1 MSKKQHI
8 IKERLR
14 QMYLFGAE
22 PFELMNCLKE
32 SQQKLIMAGA
42 KADNL
47 PKVPNKILH
56 FLSALPPK
64 AHSIVLTWFR
74 THVQFPEQGDPQK
87 IIHEILLAENN
98 DKDISSPKPLWRAI
112 LGFYVTQPCP
122 DIVAQFLRGEEITLL
137 HNDDPDGSSD
147 SLPEQ
152 STISVTDEDIEQ
164 CLFVS
169 QGRDISPSDRI
180 IPAFVAGL
188 VAMLKGETEVAGQWV
203 SQLSNHP
210 LPLGQK
216 FGRLIS
222 TFGVVRPQE
231 EADNGIVLLAEPVA
245 PDEINGDIDG
255 VSFVG
260 KVTKVLPSG
269 VFFVSPV
276 GLFIDDELRD
286 LSDAYSHMLYP
297 DRGEVIGFLNH
308 FTNNVTHGELGIWQA
323 RHKPSDK
330 TAQCALTDYQSRV
343 YSVVKIPYDSG
354 EPDAIREWLLT
365 CYQPQDKSPTIFFLT
380 DGLAL
385 RLPGDILDPK
395 KYDFD
400 VPLDSYRELSCVELR
415 SQSITIVPQLPGLS
429 EKYDCAPAITWIK
442 RLLKLDYSSTDF
454 PVFSKSHLQR
464 LAHFMAEYESD
475 NRSAYLRA
483 LTQLEKVAVSREFLD
498 GSIQQLLTLPTIK
511 TQICAEKQ
519 VILAQYES
527 EQEQLRQT
535 IASLMDKKAQLDA
548 EINRQEKT
556 LKSETNRIKKALRQ
570 QEAELD
576 SRIRQTF
583 EQASQAGIETLAQ
596 TALLRTM
603 IAGSATPTPVIPSER
618 ITEPAS
624 SLPLPQ
630 SLLPPEV
637 NEIKS
642 KRVLQA
648 AIEEQA
654 AITGLS
660 ENLLFSLIAAAN
672 VVSVVGLTGKY
683 AQKTVVSLANILS
696 GSIWGEVSIHG
707 DLFSISDL
715 MKSPVL
721 IRSTNST
728 SSMTL
733 GDFLEHQ
740 QSSGLMTIVKLRG
753 FNRMPPETLLP
764 ELNECLFSS
773 EYSAGLCWKDQNHT
787 LRHLSLSYPVLFVL
801 TFAVG
806 KSTFPLQGP
815 VAHQLP
821 VFMAEYSS
829 TQVEQTE
836 YSPAEYTSDIAPA
849 CVASKLWS
857 SLYADAHPKDNQ
869 QQTMRAVLNAL
880 GYSDEKSQALAMLAF
895 TIGRSTTEK
904 ITAEIEPL
912 APALIPY
919 VQEITHGASVTV
931 LDHLFQL

>member
-1 MSKKQHI
+1 MAKKQHI
-8 IKERLR
+8 IKERLS
-14 QMYLFGAE
+14 QMYCFGAE

-32 SQQKLIMAGA
+32 SQKKLIGAGA

-47 PKVPNKILH
+47 PKALDKTLQ
-56 FLSALPPK
+56 FLSTLPPK
-64 AHSIVLTWFR
+64 AHSIVLMWFR
-74 THVQFPEQGDPQK
+74 SHVQFPQQGDPQK
-87 IIHEILLAENN
+87 IIHEIQLAENN
-98 DKDISSPKPLWRAI
+98 DKDIKPLWRAI

-122 DIVAQFLRGEEITLL
+122 DIVTQFLRGEEIALPVDE
-137 HNDDPDGSSD
+137 NPSESND
-147 SLPEQ
+147 SLLEQ
-152 STISVTDEDIEQ
+152 PTINVTDEDIEQ
-164 CLFVS
+164 CLLIS
-169 QGRDISPSDRI
+169 QGCDIPSSDRV

-188 VAMLKGETEVAGQWV
+188 VATLKGEVEAASEWT
-203 SQLSNHP
+203 SRLSDHP

-216 FGRLIS
+216 LGRLIS
-222 TFGVVRPQE
+222 TFGVDRPQE
-231 EADNGIVLLAEPVA
+231 EADNGIVLLAESIA
-245 PDEINGDIDG
+245 PDDINGDIDE
-255 VSFVG
+255 VSFIG
-260 KVTKVLPSG
+260 KVMRVLPSG
-269 VFFVSPV
+269 EFFVLPI
-276 GLFIDDELRD
+276 GLFIDNELRD
-286 LSDAYSHMLYP
+286 LSNAYSQILYP
-297 DRGEVIGFLNH
+297 ERGEVIGYSNR
-308 FTNNVTHGELGIWQA
+308 FTKNMVHGELGIWQA

-330 TAQCALTDYQSRV
+330 TAQYALTDYQSRV
-343 YSVVKIPYDSG
+343 YPVVKIPYVSG
-354 EPDAIREWLLT
+354 EPDAIRQWLLT
-365 CYQPQDKSPTIFFLT
+365 CYQPQDNSPAIFFLT

-400 VPLDSYRELSCVELR
+400 VPLDSYRELSCVKLR

-429 EKYDCAPAITWIK
+429 EKYDCAPASTWIK

-483 LTQLEKVAVSREFLD
+483 LTQLEQVAVSREFLD
-498 GSIQQLLTLPTIK
+498 DSIQQLLTLPTIK
-511 TQICAEKQ
+511 TQIYAEKQ

-535 IASLMDKKAQLDA
+535 IASLMDKKTQLDA

-556 LKSETNRIKKALRQ
+556 LKSETNRIKKALLQ

-603 IAGSATPTPVIPSER
+603 IAGSATPTAVIPSGR
-618 ITEPAS
+618 IPEPAS
-624 SLPLPQ
+624 IVPLPQ
-630 SLLPPEV
+630 SFLPPKV
-637 NEIKS
+637 NEITS
-642 KRVLQA
+642 KRVLQV

-654 AITGLS
+654 AVTGLS

-672 VVSVVGLTGKY
+672 VVPVVGLTGKY
-683 AQKTVVSLANILS
+683 AQKTVASLANILS
-696 GSIWGEVSIHG
+696 GSVWGEVSIHG

-721 IRSTNST
+721 IRSANST

-733 GDFLEHQ
+733 GDFLAHQ
-740 QSSGLMTIVKLRG
+740 QSSGLTTIVKLRG

-773 EYSAGLCWKDQNHT
+773 GYSAGLCWKDQNHT
-787 LRHLSLSYPVLFVL
+787 LRQLSFSCPVLFVL

-821 VFMAEYSS
+821 VFVAEYSS

-836 YSPAEYTSDIAPA
+836 YAPAEYSTDIAPA

-895 TIGRSTTEK
+895 TIGRSVTEK

-919 VQEITHGASVTV
+919 VQEITHGTSVTV